1 MFTYFPSLSLTEDK
15 CPKTHLL
22 RLEADNVFL
31 ILFYP
36 RLTPV
41 CVWVVTAYIHPR
53 KKSCNSLREDNRPVH
68 AVRPGQLSPGGNL
81 QVHSGKRWAEAEMQ
95 NAAHPYQQQ
104 HWQHAEC
111 VGLHVHAGGVA
122 EVTLQVL
129 EGACCSLKIILCCQ
143 NTRLGCPILWMAKT
157 TNKGGTYFVLKICQ
171 INTKTKT
178 WVAYSNSHQD
188 RVAYSNTLTKTVTY
202 SNSHQDLR
210 RLQQLSPKLS
220 HLHYH
225 LVSVWIQGT

>member
-53 KKSCNSLREDNRPVH
+53 KKSCNSLREDKRPAH

-157 TNKGGTYFVLKICQ
+157 TNKGGSYFVLKICQ

-188 RVAYSNTLTKTVTY
+188 RVAYSNSHQDWVTY

-210 RLQQLSPKLS
+210 CLQ
-220 HLHYH
+220 
-225 LVSVWIQGT
+225 